1 MVKAEAAVVK
11 AKAALVKAEAAVVK
25 AEAALV
31 KAETASAE
39 AALAEA
45 EAAFAKAG
53 AAFARAASHV
63 PRFVKLRPTTM
74 CEELWKGEGSYS
86 PQLPMQPYAGPPT
99 FVSIQRLA
107 VSKFPPGLV

>member
-1 MVKAEAAVVK
+1 M
-11 AKAALVKAEAAVVK
+11 VKAEAAVVK

-31 KAETASAE
+31 KAEAALVKAE

-63 PRFVKLRPTTM
+63 PRFVKLLPTTM
-74 CEELWKGEGSYS
+74 GEELWKGEGSYN
-86 PQLPMQPYAGPPT
+86 PQLPIQPYEGLPT
-99 FVSIQRLA
+99 PVSIQSLA
-107 VSKFPPGLV
+107 ASKFPPGLE

>member
-1 MVKAEAAVVK
+1 M
-11 AKAALVKAEAAVVK
+11 VKAEAAVVK

-63 PRFVKLRPTTM
+63 PRFVKLLPTTM
-74 CEELWKGEGSYS
+74 GEELWKGEGSYN
-86 PQLPMQPYAGPPT
+86 PQLPIQPYEGPPT
-99 FVSIQRLA
+99 LVSIQSLA
-107 VSKFPPGLV
+107 ASKFPPGLV